1 MPRLRRTEI
10 PSTGIPSRRP
20 RRPGFLRRIPAVFA
34 VLAVLAVFA
43 VPPGGL
49 RAQDARSDTPS
60 ASESLRILLTND
72 DGYRAPGITAM
83 REALVSAGHDVVL
96 VAPSDNQSS
105 SSGRLSRG
113 ILQYEEAESGVW
125 HVDGSPGTSVL
136 LGLARI
142 VNDSPPD
149 LVISGA
155 NFGQNIGTS
164 TSSSGT
170 VGAAVHA
177 TRQGYPAISVSAAIT
192 PEGARAQPPYPG
204 TREAFPAAAD
214 LVVRLVDDLIRNRPD
229 GGRLLP
235 EGLLLNVNHPAL
247 PASRVRGIRVEP
259 VSDVD
264 AYRRGFEPTG
274 TPGEVET
281 TLTPV
286 GAEDL
291 PAGSD
296 VRLLAEGWVVI
307 NVIDTRGHPAPEAVD
322 ELVARLESIR

>member
-1 MPRLRRTEI
+1 M
-10 PSTGIPSRRP
+10 
-20 RRPGFLRRIPAVFA
+20 VA
-34 VLAVLAVFA
+34 VLAVCIVLPV
-43 VPPGGL
+43 GL
-49 RAQDARSDTPS
+49 GAQDSPSDTTPG
-60 ASESLRILLTND
+60 SESLRILLTND
-72 DGYRAPGITAM
+72 DGYRAPGITAV
-83 REALVSAGHDVVL
+83 REALVAAGHDVVL
-96 VAPSDNQSS
+96 VAPTDNQSS

-113 ILQYEEAESGVW
+113 TLHYEEAEPDVW

-136 LGLARI
+136 LGLALI
-142 VNDSPPD
+142 LDDSPPD

-177 TRQGYPAISVSAAIT
+177 TRQGFPAISVSAAIT
-192 PEGARAQPPYPG
+192 PEGARARPPYPG

-214 LVVRLVDDLIRNRPD
+214 LVVRLVDDLIRHRPD

-247 PASRVRGIRVEP
+247 PAGEVRGIRVEP

-286 GAEDL
+286 GAGNL
-291 PAGSD
+291 PEGSD
-296 VRLLAEGWVVI
+296 VRFLAEGWVVI
-307 NVIDTRGHPAPEAVD
+307 NVIDTRGHPAPAAVD
-322 ELVARLESIR
+322 ELVQRMESIR